1 MTNRRTFLLGGV
13 AAGLAVAG
21 LGTATA
27 SATRM
32 SGMATMSAGPWQITA
47 LLDADGPFF
56 VPTDEAFSG
65 ATQGDWDRARRLD
78 PGAFGPDNTWH
89 LDFRCFAVRLPRG
102 GYALI
107 DTGVGPAGSPAS
119 GWAPVPGHLLER
131 LAEAGIHRDDVRLVV
146 LTHLHEDHFGWS
158 VSLDG
163 VPNFPNARYVVQGTE
178 IAALESSGDEVSL
191 SYVVEP
197 LRATGQLEVVDGESC
212 LARGH
217 GGTVGTIP
225 TPGHTPGHQ
234 SVVVRAPGKQVV
246 ITGDVLVHAVQLV
259 NPDVAYAY
267 EDDHDVARQTRHAL
281 FRDARRR
288 RTWLATAH
296 LNTPFMPV

>member
-21 LGTATA
+21 LGTSTA
-27 SATRM
+27 SATRT
-32 SGMATMSAGPWQITA
+32 SGTATMSAGPWQITA
-47 LLDADGPFF
+47 LLDAEGPFF
-56 VPTDEAFSG
+56 APNDEAFTG
-65 ATQGDWDRARRLD
+65 ATQRDWDRARRLD
-78 PGAFGPDNTWH
+78 PAAFGPDNTWH

-131 LAEAGIHRDDVRLVV
+131 LAGAGIHREDVRLVV

-178 IAALESSGDEVSL
+178 IAALEEKGDEVSL

-197 LRATGQLEVVDGESC
+197 LRATDQLDVVTGESC

-267 EDDHDVARQTRHAL
+267 EADHDVARETRHAL
-281 FRDARRR
+281 LRDARRR

-296 LNTPFMPV
+296 LNTPFVPV

>member
-21 LGTATA
+21 LGTTTA

-32 SGMATMSAGPWQITA
+32 SGVATMSAGPWHITA
-47 LLDADGPFF
+47 LLDAEGPFF
-56 VPTDEAFSG
+56 LPRDEAFTG
-65 ATQGDWDRARRLD
+65 ATQQDWDRARGLD
-78 PGAFGPDNTWH
+78 PGAFGLDNTWH
-89 LDFRCFAVRLPRG
+89 LDFRCFAIRLPRG
-102 GYALI
+102 GYALV

-119 GWAPVPGHLLER
+119 AWAPVPGHLLER
-131 LAEAGIHRDDVRLVV
+131 LASAGIHRDDVRLVV

-158 VSLDG
+158 VSPDG
-163 VPNFPNARYVVQGTE
+163 VPTFPHARYVVQQNE
-178 IAALESSGDEVSL
+178 IAALEAAGDEVTL

-197 LRATGQLEVVDGESC
+197 LRGAGQLDTVDGASR
-212 LARGH
+212 LARGP

-259 NPDVAYAY
+259 DPDVAYAF
-267 EDDHDVARQTRHAL
+267 EADPEVARQTRHAL
-281 FRDARRR
+281 LHDARRR

-296 LNTPFMPV
+296 MNTAFMPV

>member
-32 SGMATMSAGPWQITA
+32 SGVATMSAGPWRITA

-56 VPTDEAFSG
+56 LPNDEAFTG
-65 ATQGDWDRARRLD
+65 ATRQDWDRARELD
-78 PGAFGPDNTWH
+78 PGAFGPDGTWH

-102 GYALI
+102 GYALV

-131 LAEAGIHRDDVRLVV
+131 LAGAGIHRDDVRLVV

-163 VPNFPNARYVVQGTE
+163 VPNFPNARYVVQQTE
-178 IAALESSGDEVSL
+178 IAALEAAGDDVTL

-197 LRATGQLEVVDGESC
+197 LRGTGQLDTVAGEAC
-212 LARGH
+212 LARGP

-259 NPDVAYAY
+259 DPDVAYAF
-267 EDDHDVARQTRHAL
+267 EADQDVARRTRHAL
-281 FRDARRR
+281 LRDARHR

-296 LNTPFMPV
+296 MNTPFMPV